1 MDSFDQIQCEEFYE
15 MDPMQEWQRELE
27 LEEMRWRE
35 SDEFCAYV
43 NFLADEAVEQRRE
56 TPEFLAYVALVQADQ
71 AAGRH

>member
-1 MDSFDQIQCEEFYE
+1 MDSFDTQIQCEEFY
-15 MDPMQEWQRELE
+15 MDQQAEWQRELE

-43 NFLADEAVEQRRE
+43 NFLADEAVERRE